1 MLSAGVLAADLG
13 GHGGC
18 LGTFSPAG
26 DDESFLARH
35 SWQADALQAL
45 QEEYDVLVA
54 QQREAY
60 RRAYFEVDG
69 GTAKR
74 TAPAYQMA
82 DGTADDADVH
92 RAEANRWL
100 DKQRQAVRKRKES
113 DRQQAGALA
122 ATREGTDQHDLHLPS
137 LASSIRAFDACFA
150 SADGAGRGAT
160 SSSGAPWTPRVQHDE
175 VQQQPS
181 RILAA
186 LQAAQ
191 ELWTAM
197 RQAAEHASA
206 SATHAYAQCLQP
218 ASGSQA
224 AVERGGG
231 EATLRRSDTPRSHAP
246 VVAAPALAS
255 AVAAPA
261 LASVVAAPALA
272 STKAA
277 LSFAAGAAVPGPTPS
292 LLQPSKA
299 KSVAPTAPTPM
310 CNSTPTV
317 VSAASTSVAAV
328 PSSHVAAVP
337 SSQVATAHLHGGR
350 SRTVES
356 PLEHGGRSRTVE
368 SPLERAQ
375 RIFGAVDVDS
385 SGFVDPHELQRHVRN
400 SGVSEE
406 MAARVFATIDVNRDG
421 KIQWT
426 EWLGAYVTQSSATA

>member
-231 EATLRRSDTPRSHAP
+231 GATLRRSDTPRSHAP

-356 PLEHGGRSRTVE
+356 PLE
-368 SPLERAQ
+368 RAQ